1 MKEFNLE
8 QLVREQAARIA
19 LDKLCKISELTY
31 KDLAEILN
39 MPTSIVSALI
49 SGRRKMT
56 DDFEGKAI
64 RAMNIEQRVYSD
76 IIRNVSSLIKENE
89 PASSIEMWYA
99 VFKEVYASRG
109 KYQSVFSRED
119 ELGSWDK

>member
-1 MKEFNLE
+1 MKEFNLG

-19 LDKLCKISELTY
+19 IDKLCKISELTY

-64 RAMNIEQRVYSD
+64 RAMNIDQRVYSD

-109 KYQSVFSRED
+109 KYQSVFESKD
-119 ELGSWDK
+119 DNIPWDK